1 MNLRCKMINKYT
13 ILSVL
18 AGILLVGCVEISDR
32 PYERKRLVEKY
43 VPQCRQETTV
53 AVYDEQGTFEVPGCI
68 DYYYPEEP
76 EVYEE
81 IVEEEP
87 ETEEAEEIEKAPK
100 KPTVRK
106 IKRTIKKTKKT
117 IPQFEEEID
126 VDAIEGK
133 FPDVERNKYV
143 DEVILENLNTHVLA
157 YCRGTEEEIEICV
170 SRLENSCYVRIEDIP
185 RFAAKYDR
193 LKTGTYPT
201 RRWRE
206 GENFPRW

>member
-1 MNLRCKMINKYT
+1 MINKYT

-18 AGILLVGCVEISDR
+18 AVILLVGCVEISDR

-81 IVEEEP
+81 VQEEKQVEE
-87 ETEEAEEIEKAPK
+87 TPK
-100 KPTVRK
+100 KPSVRK

-157 YCRGTEEEIEICV
+157 YCRGTEEDIEICV

>member
-1 MNLRCKMINKYT
+1 MISKYT

-18 AGILLVGCVEISDR
+18 AGVLLVGCVEISDR
-32 PYERKRLVEKY
+32 PYERKRLVERY

-87 ETEEAEEIEKAPK
+87 ESKEVEETPK
-100 KPTVRK
+100 KPSVRK
-106 IKRTIKKTKKT
+106 IKRTIKRTKKT

-143 DEVILENLNTHVLA
+143 DEVILENQNTHVLA

>member
-1 MNLRCKMINKYT
+1 MNLRCKMISKYT

-32 PYERKRLVEKY
+32 PYERKRLVERY
-43 VPQCRQETTV
+43 VPQCRQETTL

-87 ETEEAEEIEKAPK
+87 ETKDAEQTPK
-100 KPTVRK
+100 KPSVRK
-106 IKRTIKKTKKT
+106 IKRTIKRTKKT

>member
-1 MNLRCKMINKYT
+1 MINKYT

-18 AGILLVGCVEISDR
+18 AVILLAGCVEISDR

-43 VPQCRQETTV
+43 IPQCKQETMV
-53 AVYDEQGTFEVPGCI
+53 AVYDEQGTFEVPGCV

-87 ETEEAEEIEKAPK
+87 ETEEAEETPEIEETEEVPQT
-100 KPTVRK
+100 PSVRK
-106 IKRTIKKTKKT
+106 IKRTVKRIKKT
-117 IPQFEEEID
+117 IPQFEKEID
-126 VDAIEGK
+126 VDAVEGK

-143 DEVILENLNTHVLA
+143 DEVILENQNTHVLA

-206 GENFPRW
+206 GEYFPRW

>member
-1 MNLRCKMINKYT
+1 MVKKYT
-13 ILSVL
+13 ILAVL
-18 AGILLVGCVEISDR
+18 AGVLLAGCVEISDR

-43 VPQCRQETTV
+43 VPQCKQETTI

-81 IVEEEP
+81 VVEDEP
-87 ETEEAEEIEKAPK
+87 ETEEVEDAKEVEETSQTPL
-100 KPTVRK
+100 VRK

-126 VDAIEGK
+126 VNAIEGS
-133 FPDVERNKYV
+133 FPKVERNKYV
-143 DEVILENLNTHVLA
+143 DEVVLENLNTHVLA

-170 SRLENSCYVRIEDIP
+170 SRLENSCYTRIEDIP

-206 GENFPRW
+206 GEHFPRW